1 MTTSNDKQL
10 KRRGLIMLTI
20 FFAILTVLF
29 TPIFPGKI
37 NGLDYIDNLFN
48 MISKGS
54 SDFIAEQQQYN
65 SNFTAV
71 ELDLQFTMKS
81 EKQAEEFARQLVL
94 AGAAASAS
102 AASVTVKGNM
112 AAIIN
117 ASLADCRAMFDN
129 NDQVVKQRYTFSGRE
144 VLFNWWTGYKAMIN
158 VLNKEKKFKEAKFFG
173 NLCKKA
179 IEPAYNYFGVEAKP
193 WKANILMIV
202 LSLAFYVLYTVWYG
216 FGILYLFEGIGLKTG
231 H

>member
-1 MTTSNDKQL
+1 
-10 KRRGLIMLTI
+10 MLTI
-20 FFAILTVLF
+20 FFVILAALF
-29 TPIFPGKI
+29 VPVFPGKI
-37 NGLDYIDNLFN
+37 NGLDYMDNLFN

-54 SDFIAEQQQYN
+54 SDFIAEQQQDN
-65 SNFTAV
+65 SNFSAV

-81 EKQAEEFARQLVL
+81 EKQAEEFARQITL
-94 AGAAASAS
+94 AGAAASAV
-102 AASVTVKGNM
+102 AANVTIRGNM

-129 NDQVVKQRYTFSGRE
+129 NEQMVAQRYNFSGRE
-144 VLFNWWTGYKAMIN
+144 ALLNWWTGYKAMVN

-173 NLCKKA
+173 TLCKKA
-179 IEPAYNYFGVEAKP
+179 IEPAYNYFGVTAKP

-202 LSLAFYVLYTVWYG
+202 LSLAFYVAYTVWYG
-216 FGILYLFEGIGLKTG
+216 FGILYLFEGIGLKIG